1 MIFSLEQKIKDLIND
16 SIEELNIKAHFDAES
31 LFINKKQEF
40 YNILVISFI
49 DIEESDPKYKN
60 FDIDDNGFLKG
71 ENKAVQD
78 LQKKLNNIKFK
89 YYGKDYKFS
98 IFLEDEVPELTLEL
112 EYSTLKT
119 YSFVEKQR
127 ILKEKKSQL
136 EKSSEKNIFNDEE
149 TKNKFI
155 ELSELQR
162 DKPEHQMLKTQHT
175 IGGSVLSYQIE
186 HIGDLTHRMSQ
197 KLYINSGSIESCFE
211 DILPKIERG
220 LRSLTSNY
228 GFEKEF
234 FENLKSNYDYIFK
247 NQYNSYEE
255 YEKTVLNELKKYS
268 DEHSKLPVYN
278 DAQYFAR
285 EAAISLG
292 KLDFDKTI
300 ECLEK
305 LNQIVYSE
313 NSIEQIS
320 TYQSKYKPKQKL
332 KSKLK

>member
-1 MIFSLEQKIKDLIND
+1 MIFSLEQKIKGLINN

-98 IFLEDEVPELTLEL
+98 IFLEDEVPELTLES

-127 ILKEKKSQL
+127 ILKEKKDKL
-136 EKSSEKNIFNDEE
+136 EKSSEKNIFNDEK
-149 TKNKFI
+149 TRNKFT
-155 ELSELQR
+155 ELAELQR
-162 DKPEHQMLKTQHT
+162 GNPEQQMLKAQSI

-197 KLYINSGSIESCFE
+197 KLYIDSGNIESCFE

-234 FENLKSNYDYIFK
+234 LENLKSNYDYTFK
-247 NQYNSYEE
+247 NEYDSYEE
-255 YEKTVLNELKKYS
+255 YEKAVLNELKKYS

-300 ECLEK
+300 ECLEN
-305 LNQIVYSE
+305 LNKIVYSE